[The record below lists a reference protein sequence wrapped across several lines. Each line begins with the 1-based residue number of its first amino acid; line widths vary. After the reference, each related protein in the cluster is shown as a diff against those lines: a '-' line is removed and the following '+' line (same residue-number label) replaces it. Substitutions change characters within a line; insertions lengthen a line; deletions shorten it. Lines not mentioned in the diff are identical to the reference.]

1 MHWPQ
6 EELTVAGRILG
17 SAASLREAA
26 LEFGQR
32 YAPMRAIVVDAL
44 DMRQEQPVLRAGH
57 RALFFAASDGHCW
70 SLTQQPTRAQLFIL
84 TEE

>member
-26 LEFGQR
+26 VELGQR
-32 YAPMRAIVVDAL
+32 YAPLRAIVVDAI
-44 DMRQEQPVLRAGH
+44 DMRQEQPALRAGR
-57 RALFFAASDGHCW
+57 RAMFFAASDGHCW
-70 SLTQQPTRAQLFIL
+70 SLTQQSAGAQLLIL
-84 TEE
+84 SEE